1 MRDSEKEVQHTS
13 VAAVVSTTSSIA
25 KKRQIRFHTAVMR
38 EALDGCRRESDNEEC
53 EGVKRPTLIVVCAA
67 GGLRDSEECEGVMC
81 PTLRVID
88 GAVGASVVLW
98 SGTNKNRD
106 VSTGPLARPLTRGK
120 VIFLCPK
127 MTWFCPI
134 VPSPVVQKKEPMK
147 LDAFTFSLF
156 SSQFPFH

>member
-106 VSTGPLARPLTRGK
+106 VSTGPLARPLTRTAHSHRSL
-120 VIFLCPK
+120 VHLLRTAC
-127 MTWFCPI
+127 
-134 VPSPVVQKKEPMK
+134 
-147 LDAFTFSLF
+147 FTHALRCAHSFTRALTSLTSF
-156 SSQFPFH
+156 TSLLVG